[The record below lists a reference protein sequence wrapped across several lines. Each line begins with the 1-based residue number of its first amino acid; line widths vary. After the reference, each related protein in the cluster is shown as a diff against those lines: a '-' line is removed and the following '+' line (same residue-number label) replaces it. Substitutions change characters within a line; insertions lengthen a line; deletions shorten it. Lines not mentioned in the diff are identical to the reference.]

1 MDPVLEEVECLCG
14 LLGDRSVNSTEKE
27 TGLPGHGPPVQFGA
41 QCAAASL
48 PHFCFYFIDSVV
60 KPGSN
65 IEVTAQTQS

>member
-1 MDPVLEEVECLCG
+1 MDPVLEEVEHLCG
-14 LLGDRSVNSTEKE
+14 SLGDRSVKSTEKQTE
-27 TGLPGHGPPVQFGA
+27 LPCHDPPVQFDVL
-41 QCAAASL
+41 CAGASL